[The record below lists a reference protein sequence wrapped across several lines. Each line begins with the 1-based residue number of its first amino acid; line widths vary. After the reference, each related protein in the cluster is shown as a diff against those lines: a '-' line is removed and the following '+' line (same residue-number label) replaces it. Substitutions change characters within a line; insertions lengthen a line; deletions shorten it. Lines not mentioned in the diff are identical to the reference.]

1 MRNFM
6 ANYNENI
13 EKIKTLLTKK
23 ERIKGYLFGFI
34 LATIFLISFVMMLAN
49 LLIFVDYLTWVIIGF
64 AIIIILFCFLSEF
77 FAIKIF
83 KNYNEELKKQSFK
96 VNYLQNLITS
106 FIVCSLLA
114 LLLIFFLRWYII

>member
-6 ANYNENI
+6 ENYNKNIENI
-13 EKIKTLLTKK
+13 KALLTKK

>member
-6 ANYNENI
+6 AKYDENI
-13 EKIKTLLTKK
+13 AKIKTLLTKK
-23 ERIKGYLFGFI
+23 ERIKGHIFGAL
-34 LATIFLISFVMMLAN
+34 LAIICLISFAMMLAN

-64 AIIIILFCFLSEF
+64 AILVILFCFLSEF
-77 FAIKIF
+77 FTIIIF
-83 KNYNEELKKQSFK
+83 KNYNKKIKEISFK

>member
-6 ANYNENI
+6 ENYNKNIENI
-13 EKIKTLLTKK
+13 KALLTKK

-77 FAIKIF
+77 NTRTIF
-83 KNYNEELKKQSFK
+83 GSSRN
-96 VNYLQNLITS
+96 
-106 FIVCSLLA
+106 
-114 LLLIFFLRWYII
+114 R